1 MAKKRAIAEFTLA
14 DGETKVLF
22 EVPEPSDGDAIGSSF
37 G

>member
-22 EVPEPSDGDAIGSSF
+22 EVLWSAVSDRGWF
-37 G
+37 RVT